1 MSSAES
7 GRKQRQILVVDDEQ
21 SIAIGIL
28 KMLNQDPDTKAVHA
42 LSGEQAQEFLNQ
54 EPFDLIITDIRM
66 PGINGIDLLKHVRS
80 HFPNIGVIIMT
91 AYGSPEVQEEAS
103 RRGSL
108 FYIEK
113 PFDLQK
119 LQGIVKD
126 FFAKKEATVQTKVSS
141 ESEGDIQ
148 GVIPGLQLMDVVQ
161 MNCLSRMTCTLLIK
175 NSEENK
181 QGIICFKQGDITHA
195 ETHTT
200 TGSRSG
206 KDAFF
211 EIASWRGGSFDTL
224 SEIPE
229 TVTIV
234 DNWEQLLI
242 ESLAHVQDEDE
253 TSLQSAAKPKIKTD
267 DLPQQEA
274 GDTSNM
280 LDRIMASAK
289 AYAVFIITHDGFV
302 IDKRLQSDKLDLD
315 TSSDQ
320 ISKMLPNILEVSQA
334 IHGGDFNEFSLRYK
348 NSIMMVRNVENSDL
362 MIIVIS
368 PSNVASG
375 NMYKAIELESENL
388 KKII

>member
-1 MSSAES
+1 MSSTES
-7 GRKQRQILVVDDEQ
+7 GKKKRQILVVDDEQ

-28 KMLNQDPDTKAVHA
+28 KMLNQEPDTEAVHA
-42 LSGEQAQEFLNQ
+42 LSGEQAQDILNNQ
-54 EPFDLIITDIRM
+54 PYDLVITDIRM

-108 FYIEK
+108 YYIEK

-119 LQGIVKD
+119 LKSITND
-126 FFAKKEATVQTKVSS
+126 FFSKKEGSKGAAQV
-141 ESEGDIQ
+141 ESDSDIQ

-181 QGIICFKQGDITHA
+181 QGIICFKRGDITHA
-195 ETHTT
+195 ETHTPS
-200 TGSRSG
+200 GSRSG

-211 EIASWRGGSFDTL
+211 EIASWSGGSFDTL

-242 ESLAHVQDEDE
+242 ESLAHVKEEEND
-253 TSLQSAAKPKIKTD
+253 SAKQNQKPKIQTEVA
-267 DLPQQEA
+267 QENDS
-274 GDTSNM
+274 GDTTNM
-280 LDRIMASAK
+280 LDRIMNSAT
-289 AYAVFIITHDGFV
+289 ADAVFIITQDGFV
-302 IDKRLQSDKLDLD
+302 IDKRLKSDKLDLD
-315 TSSDQ
+315 KSSDQ
-320 ISKMLPNILEVSQA
+320 ISKMLPNIVEVSQA
-334 IHGGDFNEFSLRYK
+334 IHGGEVNEINLRFK
-348 NSIMMVRNVENSDL
+348 ESIMMVRNVESSDL

-375 NMYKAIELESENL
+375 NMYKAIERESENL